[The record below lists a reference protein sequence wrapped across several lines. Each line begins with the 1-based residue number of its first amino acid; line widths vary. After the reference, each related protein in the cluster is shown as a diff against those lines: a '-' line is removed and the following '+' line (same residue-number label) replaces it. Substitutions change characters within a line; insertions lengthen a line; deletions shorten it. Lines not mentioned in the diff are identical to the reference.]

1 VPDQRSLLLG
11 RLATAIDGVSDVAAR
26 LDPPAAAVA
35 APSPPAAPA
44 GRPWTLVAAM
54 EPVAAA
60 RLELAA
66 PGELPRSQA
75 SDLAL
80 PPEPPAHHGTRIAA
94 IGAGVIALIV
104 VLVIGL
110 RLLPAARP
118 AAPPVT
124 AQIALTAVRPVASS
138 APIGGVIP
146 PTQISFPAGT
156 STVSIDVNSG
166 RKAGQSPVEILVSV
180 GQPSQT
186 LIDHSYVLDA
196 SGDTLIGLT
205 PASGAYAPGNY
216 TVTIRSDG
224 ATIGST
230 AFEVR

>member
-44 GRPWTLVAAM
+44 GRPWTLAAAM

-80 PPEPPAHHGTRIAA
+80 PPEPPAHHGIRIAA
-94 IGAGVIALIV
+94 IGAGVIGLIV

-124 AQIALTAVRPVASS
+124 AQIALTAVRPVAPS
-138 APIGGVIP
+138 APVGGVIP

-156 STVSIDVNSG
+156 STVSIDVNSV

-180 GQPSQT
+180 GQPAQT

-196 SGDTLIGLT
+196 SGDTLIALT